1 MVVVGKHFF
10 SAEAHTPADDIREAL
25 GEAERLLANPRE
37 TGPQIVKLLYL
48 FDQISEGLDEL
59 GERGMDVRAE
69 RSRFETIQS
78 QLGRRKGRF
87 LAQAGEAFVEA
98 REAVGPD
105 QARWWWFIDNAWRQ
119 ERKQRLRR
127 WLIIGAA
134 VIALLA
140 IAALVNELLAPP
152 REVRQAS
159 RLGFRGESLVRDD
172 GDLEAALVEFEAAAA
187 LDPTTPDYL
196 VWIGVLR
203 SELGDAQAAEEAF
216 DAARSLYETD
226 LGFLLAR
233 AGAYRDVGDLDAASA
248 DVEQAIL
255 EYPESGWAY
264 YTKHLISL
272 DRKDYTTALEDL
284 DKAEEL
290 ASASGDL
297 RLEAMARMQRAMVLQ
312 MPPTSPEPTPT
323 P

>member
-1 MVVVGKHFF
+1 MGKHFF
-10 SAEAHTPADDIREAL
+10 PAEARTPADGVREAL
-25 GEAERLLANPRE
+25 GDAERLLASPRE
-37 TGPQIVKLLYL
+37 AGQQAVQLLYL
-48 FDQISEGLDEL
+48 LDQISRGLDEL

-69 RSRFETIQS
+69 RSRFETVQS

-87 LAQAGEAFVEA
+87 LARAGEAFVEA
-98 REAVGPD
+98 REAVQPD
-105 QARWWWFIDNAWRQ
+105 PARWWWFIDNAWRQ

-140 IAALVNELLAPP
+140 IVALVNELFAPP
-152 REVRQAS
+152 REVRQAA
-159 RLGFRGESLVRDD
+159 RLGFRGETLVRDE
-172 GDLEAALVEFEAAAA
+172 GDLEAALAEFEAAAA
-187 LDPTTPDYL
+187 LDPATPGYL

-216 DAARSLYETD
+216 EAARSLYETD
-226 LGFLLAR
+226 LGFLLTR
-233 AGAYRDVGDLDAASA
+233 AGAHRDVGNLDAATA

-255 EYPESGWAY
+255 EYPESGWVY
-264 YTKHLISL
+264 YVKHLISL
-272 DRKDYTTALEDL
+272 DRKDYKTALEDL

-290 ASASGDL
+290 ARESGDVS
-297 RLEAMARMQRAMVLQ
+297 LEAQVRMQRAMVLQ